1 MILLIDTEKNTMEID
16 INDIQILKMQKIK
29 KHTTMKDFNEEI
41 KNFLKSG
48 DK

>member
-1 MILLIDTEKNTMEID
+1 MVLLIDKDKNTMEID
-16 INDIQILKMQKIK
+16 INDIRVLKMQKVK
-29 KHTTMKDFNEEI
+29 KHTTMKEFNDEI